1 MTVGKKV
8 SCPLVVPFFF
18 RSLLLFP
25 QDHLMFPRMLMKLV
39 SLRTLSSVHSE
50 QVFALRLQDKKL
62 PPLLSEIWDVNE
74 WLQTWCHSVALWS
87 LRRTWHRVGT
97 LTPFCPSGQGLVIA
111 LRFFFSGGRRASLPF
126 ALKQTAKW
134 FGVHKKNTYFSL
146 SVFFFFFWCRCW
158 HDYGDIKH
166 QHQALKPVIS
176 DLICWTLCQSHAVL
190 THPLRIIIRNFGA
203 VFGWGC
209 LKQDYGCT
217 LNWNCD
223 LKKKN

>member
-1 MTVGKKV
+1 
-8 SCPLVVPFFF
+8 
-18 RSLLLFP
+18 
-25 QDHLMFPRMLMKLV
+25 MFPRMLMKLV

-97 LTPFCPSGQGLVIA
+97 LTPFCPSGQGLIIA
-111 LRFFFSGGRRASLPF
+111 LRFFFFFLVGGEHHCPL
-126 ALKQTAKW
+126 
-134 FGVHKKNTYFSL
+134 L
-146 SVFFFFFWCRCW
+146 SNRLRNGLVFTRSKHLFLFERFFFYLCRCW
-158 HDYGDIKH
+158 HDYGDIKY

-176 DLICWTLCQSHAVL
+176 DLICWTLCQSNAVL

-203 VFGWGC
+203 DFGCGC
-209 LKQDYGCT
+209 LKHQDYGRT
-217 LNWNCD
+217 LSWNSD
-223 LKKKN
+223 LFFIFLQLVDMDTEFKHEQTHICCSLYWC